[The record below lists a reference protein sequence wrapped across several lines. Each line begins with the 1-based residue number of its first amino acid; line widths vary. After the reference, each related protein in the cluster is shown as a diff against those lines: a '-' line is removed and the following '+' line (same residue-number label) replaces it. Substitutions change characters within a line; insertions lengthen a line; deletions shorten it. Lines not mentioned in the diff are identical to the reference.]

1 MEPNDFIAEIY
12 RRMGKRNEPK
22 PESNCEIDKLIDNYV
37 VRQAIFQYKP
47 ILPTN
52 RDSAILDIGFG
63 NGWFIKAC
71 INLGYINIHG
81 ADFIADK
88 KQYLKNLS
96 PNIINIY
103 NIDKNIGD
111 LLVKLP
117 NKFDFIHL
125 SHVIEHIPK
134 YSLLYIVDSIYLA
147 LKINGT
153 VFIRTPN
160 MEGPC
165 PQSSLFVT
173 LGHEYGFT
181 GSNLKSLLNIY
192 NFDDIQFHQFDIY
205 HPTIKQRFGI
215 IIRNSIIKLNRF
227 KHRLFG
233 VNYGGQ
239 FGQELIISGKRRNN
253 QPLFDNKFR

>member
-1 MEPNDFIAEIY
+1 MEPNEFIAEIY
-12 RRMGKRNEPK
+12 RRMGQKNESTPDLQG
-22 PESNCEIDKLIDNYV
+22 ETDILTDKYI

-47 ILPTN
+47 ILPTYK
-52 RDSAILDIGFG
+52 DSAILDIGCG

-71 INLGYINIHG
+71 INLGYTNIHA
-81 ADFIADK
+81 ADFFIDTK
-88 KQYLKNLS
+88 EYIKEFS
-96 PNIINIY
+96 PHIINFY
-103 NIDKNIGD
+103 NIKNNIGD
-111 LLVKLP
+111 LLAKYP

-134 YSLLYIVDSIYLA
+134 YSLLYIMDSIYQA

-153 VFIRTPN
+153 VLIRTPN

-165 PQSSLFVT
+165 PHSSLFVT

-181 GSNLKSLLNIY
+181 GSNLKSLLTIC
-192 NFDDIQFHQFDIY
+192 NFDDIQFHQFNIY
-205 HPTIKQRFGI
+205 HPSIKQRFGR
-215 IIRNSIIKLNRF
+215 IIRHLIIKWHRF

-239 FGQELIISGKRRNN
+239 FGQELIVSAKRRC
-253 QPLFDNKFR
+253 QPPLFNNKFR

>member
-12 RRMGKRNEPK
+12 RRMGQRHK
-22 PESNCEIDKLIDNYV
+22 PTPDYQGGRDNLIDNYL

-52 RDSAILDIGFG
+52 KDSAILDIGFG

-71 INLGYINIHG
+71 INLGYTNIHA
-81 ADFIADK
+81 ADFCAEK
-88 KQYLKNLS
+88 KQYIRDWS
-96 PNIINIY
+96 SNIIDIY
-103 NIDKNIGD
+103 NIEKNIGD
-111 LLVKLP
+111 VLVNYP
-117 NKFDFIHL
+117 NKYHFIHL

-134 YSLLYIVDSIYLA
+134 YSLLYIMDSIYLA
-147 LKINGT
+147 LKSDGT

-165 PQSSLFVT
+165 PHSSLFVT

-181 GSNLKSLLNIY
+181 GSNLKSLLDIC

-205 HPTIKQRFGI
+205 QPTIKQRFGL
-215 IIRNSIIKLNRF
+215 IIRNLIRKWNRF
-227 KHRLFG
+227 QHRLFG

-239 FGQELIISGKRRNN
+239 FGQELIISGKRRHRP
-253 QPLFDNKFR
+253 PLFDNKFR

>member
-1 MEPNDFIAEIY
+1 MEANDFIAEIY
-12 RRMGKRNEPK
+12 RRMGERNETK
-22 PESNCEIDKLIDNYV
+22 PESNWEIDKLKDNYAV
-37 VRQAIFQYKP
+37 QQATYQYRP

-52 RDSAILDIGFG
+52 KDAAILDIGIG

-71 INLGYINIHG
+71 INLGYNNVHG
-81 ADFIADK
+81 ADYFAEK
-88 KQYLKNLS
+88 KQYIKYWS
-96 PNIINIY
+96 PKTINIF

-111 LLVKLP
+111 LLVTLP
-117 NKFDFIHL
+117 IKFDFIHL

-147 LKINGT
+147 LNINGT

-173 LGHEYGFT
+173 MGHEYGFT
-181 GSNLKSLLNIY
+181 GSNLKSLLNIC

-205 HPTIKQRFGI
+205 HPTIKQRLGI
-215 IIRNSIIKLNRF
+215 IIRNLIIKLNRF

-253 QPLFDNKFR
+253 PPLFDNKYR